1 MWLYQ
6 LTQGEWPVN
15 SYRLDIWE
23 GERWRW
29 EVKKVVGTEHR
40 PAPGDT
46 ICFYYAKTDSP
57 APGFCGWAVVLQWV
71 EEQEIR
77 RVYFR
82 PVAPSDQLKMRPW
95 WSEEA
100 RRVADA
106 VRGPVPRGTLWPVS
120 DQWAAAIGAG
130 LANWVHGT
138 TETSSAASAEVSA
151 DSP

>member
-6 LTQGEWPVN
+6 LTQAEWPIN

-29 EVKKVVGTEHR
+29 GVKRVVGTEKT
-40 PAPGDT
+40 PVPGDT
-46 ICFYYAKTDSP
+46 ICFYYARADCP

-71 EEQEIR
+71 EEGDAR

-95 WSEEA
+95 GNEEA
-100 RRVADA
+100 RKVADA
-106 VRGPVPRGTLWPVS
+106 VRGPVPRGTLWLVGEAS
-120 DQWAAAIGAG
+120 AAMIGAG
-130 LANWVHGT
+130 IARWVHGVT
-138 TETSSAASAEVSA
+138 AAVAPPAAGASNG
-151 DSP
+151 